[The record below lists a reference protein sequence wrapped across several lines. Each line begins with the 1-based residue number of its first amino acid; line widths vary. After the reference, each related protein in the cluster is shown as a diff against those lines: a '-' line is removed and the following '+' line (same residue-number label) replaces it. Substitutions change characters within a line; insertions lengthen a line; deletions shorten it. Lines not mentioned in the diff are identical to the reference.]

1 MPLYAVLLLSSASAG
16 LIFSVFVY
24 TLGRDRLS
32 KNILAAYNLLFSLWC
47 FCQFMGEIAVSPD
60 DVLFWTRINL
70 MFAALIPL
78 FFVSFVY
85 AFLGIFGREKTRLM
99 FFAFVTALFVALLPT
114 SHFIQGLSSTTYFR
128 YYPKGGPGY
137 GLFAFFFV
145 IQVSSGFSA
154 LIRALRASSGAIRN
168 QISYVMLAS
177 VLGFGGGV
185 LWFLPVF
192 GFDIYPFGIFIMP
205 LYLFAGAY
213 AVVRHR
219 LLDIKV
225 VISSGIVYA
234 LMASAF
240 AGLYLGTTAFVLRF
254 IESGQGFISA
264 LPVVL
269 ALFCF
274 ALLFDPLRRR
284 FHGYVDRLLFGPGY
298 DYKSTLK
305 QLSFSVSSCLTVESL
320 ASLATGRLKEIIGLD
335 DVAFYISDPNLKRYR
350 AINKSGAMR
359 RLPDGYDV
367 RSFPLRQK
375 LSISMEED
383 RLSGEEDDFFRQ
395 AGASVFVPIVSG
407 AVLKGFIMAGRKRGG
422 QMWSGQDIDLLETFS
437 ANASVAAQNIF
448 LSEKL
453 MEGQFLLCQAEKSSA
468 ISMLAGEMAHEIKNP
483 LTAMRGLMQVFSDN
497 LSDAQFI
504 KDFSAIMPRQID
516 RISSVVNRLLRLEAG
531 AAGKLKEDVPVADLV
546 SDILKLCAPQC
557 ESSYVSVV
565 RDIGY
570 PLNVKADRAGLEQVL
585 LNLILNAVQSMSG
598 GGVLTVR
605 TGKNL
610 LQIADTGCG
619 INDSDL
625 ARVFEPFYTTK
636 EGGAGLGL
644 SVTKKIL
651 EDIGAQI
658 EVSSRPG
665 HGSVFSVRF

>member
-1 MPLYAVLLLSSASAG
+1 MSLYAVLLLSSASAG

-85 AFLGIFGREKTRLM
+85 AFLGVFVREKTRLV

-114 SHFIQGLSSTTYFR
+114 SYFIQGLSSTTYFR
-128 YYPKGGPGY
+128 YYPKGGPAY

-154 LIRALRASSGAIRN
+154 LIRALRASSGARRN

-185 LWFLPVF
+185 LWFLPAF

-234 LMASAF
+234 LMVSVF
-240 AGLYLGTTAFVLRF
+240 AGLYLGITAFVLRF
-254 IESGQGFISA
+254 IESGQGFIST

-284 FHGYVDRLLFGPGY
+284 FYGYVDRLLFGPGY

-350 AINKSGAMR
+350 GIKKSGAMR
-359 RLPDGYDV
+359 RLPDVYDV

-395 AGASVFVPIVSG
+395 AGASVFIPIVSG
-407 AVLKGFIMAGRKRGG
+407 AVLKGFIIAGRKRGG

-531 AAGKLKEDVPVADLV
+531 AAGKLKEDVSVADLA
-546 SDILKLCAPQC
+546 SDVLKLCAPQC
-557 ESSYVSVV
+557 ESSSVSLV

-570 PLNVKADRAGLEQVL
+570 PLKVKADRAGLEQAL
-585 LNLILNAVQSMSG
+585 LNLILNAVQAMSG

-610 LQIADTGCG
+610 LEISDTGCG
-619 INDSDL
+619 IKDSDL

-658 EVSSRPG
+658 EVSSRLG
-665 HGSVFSVRF
+665 GGSVFTVRF